1 MASVFSKIIS
11 KEIPCYKIAENQDF
25 IAFLDINPNSLGHT
39 LCVPKIEVDN
49 FLDLEKKSYDK
60 LMSFSRNVALA
71 IKQVVPCKR
80 IGMSLIGLEVPHVH
94 VHLIP
99 ISNMK
104 DMQFIKK
111 IKLNHNQFDSLSK
124 RIIEDYHSGKIFVK
138 YSELNVKTIIQIEF
152 DKV

>member
-99 ISNMK
+99 LNGMEDARFMNK
-104 DMQFIKK
+104 A
-111 IKLNHNQFDSLSK
+111 KLEKEEFETIAA
-124 RIIEDYHSGKIFVK
+124 RIASF
-138 YSELNVKTIIQIEF
+138 L
-152 DKV
+152 

>member
-71 IKQVVPCKR
+71 IKQVVTCKR

-99 ISNMK
+99 ISNME

-111 IKLNHNQFDSLSK
+111 IKLNHNQFDSLAKEINSVYTLSNS
-124 RIIEDYHSGKIFVK
+124 I
-138 YSELNVKTIIQIEF
+138 
-152 DKV
+152 

>member
-49 FLDLEKKSYDK
+49 FLDLEKKSYNK

-99 ISNMK
+99 ISNME

-111 IKLNHNQFDSLSK
+111 IKLNHNQFDSLAK
-124 RIIEDYHSGKIFVK
+124 EIN
-138 YSELNVKTIIQIEF
+138 NVYTFSNSI
-152 DKV
+152 

>member
-1 MASVFSKIIS
+1 MASIFSKIIS

-49 FLDLEKKSYDK
+49 FLDLEKKLYDK

-99 ISNMK
+99 ISNME
-104 DMQFIKK
+104 DMQFVKK
-111 IKLNHNQFDSLSK
+111 IKLNHNQFDSLAK
-124 RIIEDYHSGKIFVK
+124 KINSV
-138 YSELNVKTIIQIEF
+138 YILSNSI
-152 DKV
+152 

>member
-1 MASVFSKIIS
+1 MASIFSKIIS
-11 KEIPCYKIAENQDF
+11 KKIPCYKIAENQDF

-99 ISNMK
+99 ISNME

-111 IKLNHNQFDSLSK
+111 IKLNHNKFDSLAKEINSVYTLSNS
-124 RIIEDYHSGKIFVK
+124 I
-138 YSELNVKTIIQIEF
+138 
-152 DKV
+152 

>member
-71 IKQVVPCKR
+71 IKQVVTCKR
-80 IGMSLIGLEVPHVH
+80 VGMSLIGLEVPHVH

-99 ISNMK
+99 ISNME

-111 IKLNHNQFDSLSK
+111 IKLNHYQFDSLAKEINSVYTLSNS
-124 RIIEDYHSGKIFVK
+124 I
-138 YSELNVKTIIQIEF
+138 
-152 DKV
+152 

>member
-71 IKQVVPCKR
+71 IKQVVTCKR
-80 IGMSLIGLEVPHVH
+80 VGMSLIGLEVPHVH

-99 ISNMK
+99 ISNME

-111 IKLNHNQFDSLSK
+111 IKLNHNQFDSLAKEINSVYTLSNS
-124 RIIEDYHSGKIFVK
+124 I
-138 YSELNVKTIIQIEF
+138 
-152 DKV
+152 

>member
-99 ISNMK
+99 ISNME
-104 DMQFIKK
+104 DMQFVKK
-111 IKLNHNQFDSLSK
+111 IKLNHNKFDSLAKEINSVYTLSNS
-124 RIIEDYHSGKIFVK
+124 I
-138 YSELNVKTIIQIEF
+138 
-152 DKV
+152 

>member
-11 KEIPCYKIAENQDF
+11 KEIPCYIIAENQDF

-99 ISNMK
+99 ISNME

-111 IKLNHNQFDSLSK
+111 IKLNHNKFDSLAKEINSVYTLSNS
-124 RIIEDYHSGKIFVK
+124 I
-138 YSELNVKTIIQIEF
+138 
-152 DKV
+152 

>member
-99 ISNMK
+99 ISSMK

-111 IKLNHNQFDSLSK
+111 IKLNHNKFDSLAKEINSVYTLSNS
-124 RIIEDYHSGKIFVK
+124 I
-138 YSELNVKTIIQIEF
+138 
-152 DKV
+152 

>member
-11 KEIPCYKIAENQDF
+11 KEIPCYIIAENQDF

-99 ISNMK
+99 ISNME

-111 IKLNHNQFDSLSK
+111 IKLNHNQFDSLAKEINSVYTLSNS
-124 RIIEDYHSGKIFVK
+124 I
-138 YSELNVKTIIQIEF
+138 
-152 DKV
+152 

>member
-1 MASVFSKIIS
+1 MASIFSKIIS

-71 IKQVVPCKR
+71 IKQIVPCKR

-99 ISNMK
+99 ISNME

-111 IKLNHNQFDSLSK
+111 IKLNHSQFDSLAK
-124 RIIEDYHSGKIFVK
+124 EIN
-138 YSELNVKTIIQIEF
+138 NVYTLSNSI
-152 DKV
+152 

>member
-1 MASVFSKIIS
+1 MASIFSKIIS

-25 IAFLDINPNSLGHT
+25 IAFLDINQNSLGHT

-71 IKQVVPCKR
+71 IKQIVPCKR

-99 ISNMK
+99 ISNME

-111 IKLNHNQFDSLSK
+111 IKLNHNQFDSLAKEINSVYTLSNS
-124 RIIEDYHSGKIFVK
+124 I
-138 YSELNVKTIIQIEF
+138 
-152 DKV
+152 

>member
-99 ISNMK
+99 ISNME

-111 IKLNHNQFDSLSK
+111 IKLNHYQFDSLAKEINSVYTLSNS
-124 RIIEDYHSGKIFVK
+124 I
-138 YSELNVKTIIQIEF
+138 
-152 DKV
+152 

>member
-1 MASVFSKIIS
+1 
-11 KEIPCYKIAENQDF
+11 
-25 IAFLDINPNSLGHT
+25 
-39 LCVPKIEVDN
+39 
-49 FLDLEKKSYDK
+49 LDLEKKSYDK

-111 IKLNHNQFDSLSK
+111 IKLNHNQFDSLAKEINSVYTLSNS
-124 RIIEDYHSGKIFVK
+124 I
-138 YSELNVKTIIQIEF
+138 
-152 DKV
+152 

>member
-71 IKQVVPCKR
+71 IKQVVNCKR

-99 ISNMK
+99 ISNME
-104 DMQFIKK
+104 DMQFVKK
-111 IKLNHNQFDSLSK
+111 IKLNHNQFDSLAKEINSVYTLSNS
-124 RIIEDYHSGKIFVK
+124 I
-138 YSELNVKTIIQIEF
+138 
-152 DKV
+152 

>member
-1 MASVFSKIIS
+1 MGSIFSKIIS

-111 IKLNHNQFDSLSK
+111 IKLNHNQFDSLAKEINSVYTLSNS
-124 RIIEDYHSGKIFVK
+124 I
-138 YSELNVKTIIQIEF
+138 
-152 DKV
+152 

>member
-71 IKQVVPCKR
+71 IKQVVNCKR

-111 IKLNHNQFDSLSK
+111 IKLNHNQFDSLAKEINSVYTLSNS
-124 RIIEDYHSGKIFVK
+124 I
-138 YSELNVKTIIQIEF
+138 
-152 DKV
+152 

>member
-1 MASVFSKIIS
+1 MASIFSKIIS

-71 IKQVVPCKR
+71 IKQVVNCKR

-99 ISNMK
+99 ISNME

-111 IKLNHNQFDSLSK
+111 IKLNHSQFDSLAK
-124 RIIEDYHSGKIFVK
+124 EIN
-138 YSELNVKTIIQIEF
+138 NVYTLSNSI
-152 DKV
+152 

>member
-111 IKLNHNQFDSLSK
+111 IKLNHNKFDSLAKEINSVYTLSNS
-124 RIIEDYHSGKIFVK
+124 I
-138 YSELNVKTIIQIEF
+138 
-152 DKV
+152 

>member
-1 MASVFSKIIS
+1 MASIFSKIIS
-11 KEIPCYKIAENQDF
+11 KEIPCYKIAENQEF

-99 ISNMK
+99 ISNME

-111 IKLNHNQFDSLSK
+111 IKLNHNKFDSLAKEINSVYTLSNS
-124 RIIEDYHSGKIFVK
+124 I
-138 YSELNVKTIIQIEF
+138 
-152 DKV
+152 

>member
-1 MASVFSKIIS
+1 MASIFSKIIS
-11 KEIPCYKIAENQDF
+11 KEVPCYKIAENQDF

-49 FLDLEKKSYDK
+49 FLDLERKSYDK

-71 IKQVVPCKR
+71 IKQIVPCKR

-99 ISNMK
+99 ISNME

-111 IKLNHNQFDSLSK
+111 IKLNHSQFDSLAK
-124 RIIEDYHSGKIFVK
+124 EIN
-138 YSELNVKTIIQIEF
+138 NVYTLSNSI
-152 DKV
+152 

>member
-99 ISNMK
+99 ISNME

-111 IKLNHNQFDSLSK
+111 IKLNHNKFDSLAKEINSVYTLSNS
-124 RIIEDYHSGKIFVK
+124 I
-138 YSELNVKTIIQIEF
+138 
-152 DKV
+152 

>member
-11 KEIPCYKIAENQDF
+11 KEIPCYIIAENQDF

-99 ISNMK
+99 ISNME

-111 IKLNHNQFDSLSK
+111 IKLNHYQFDSLAKEINSVYTLSNS
-124 RIIEDYHSGKIFVK
+124 I
-138 YSELNVKTIIQIEF
+138 
-152 DKV
+152 

>member
-111 IKLNHNQFDSLSK
+111 IKLNHIQFDSLAKEINSVYTLSNS
-124 RIIEDYHSGKIFVK
+124 I
-138 YSELNVKTIIQIEF
+138 
-152 DKV
+152 

>member
-111 IKLNHNQFDSLSK
+111 IKLNHNKFDSLAKEINSVYALSNS
-124 RIIEDYHSGKIFVK
+124 I
-138 YSELNVKTIIQIEF
+138 
-152 DKV
+152 

>member
-124 RIIEDYHSGKIFVK
+124 EINSVYTLSNSI
-138 YSELNVKTIIQIEF
+138 
-152 DKV
+152 

>member
-71 IKQVVPCKR
+71 IKQIVPCKR

-99 ISNMK
+99 IFNME

-111 IKLNHNQFDSLSK
+111 IKLNHNQFDSLAKEINSVYALSNS
-124 RIIEDYHSGKIFVK
+124 I
-138 YSELNVKTIIQIEF
+138 
-152 DKV
+152 

>member
-1 MASVFSKIIS
+1 MASVFSKIVS

-71 IKQVVPCKR
+71 IKQIVPCKR

-99 ISNMK
+99 ISNME

-111 IKLNHNQFDSLSK
+111 IKLNHSQFDSLAK
-124 RIIEDYHSGKIFVK
+124 EIN
-138 YSELNVKTIIQIEF
+138 NVYTLSNSI
-152 DKV
+152 

>member
-71 IKQVVPCKR
+71 IKQVVTCKR
-80 IGMSLIGLEVPHVH
+80 VGMSLIGLEVPHVH

-99 ISNMK
+99 ISNME

-111 IKLNHNQFDSLSK
+111 IKLNHNKFDSLAKEINSVYTLSNS
-124 RIIEDYHSGKIFVK
+124 I
-138 YSELNVKTIIQIEF
+138 
-152 DKV
+152 

>member
-80 IGMSLIGLEVPHVH
+80 VGMSLIGLEVPHVH

-99 ISNMK
+99 ISNME

-111 IKLNHNQFDSLSK
+111 IKLNHNQFDSLAKEINSVYTLSNS
-124 RIIEDYHSGKIFVK
+124 I
-138 YSELNVKTIIQIEF
+138 
-152 DKV
+152 

>member
-1 MASVFSKIIS
+1 MASIFSKIIS

-71 IKQVVPCKR
+71 IKQVVTCKR
-80 IGMSLIGLEVPHVH
+80 VGMSLIGLEVPHVH

-99 ISNMK
+99 ISNME

-111 IKLNHNQFDSLSK
+111 IKLNHNQFDSLAKEINSVYTLSNS
-124 RIIEDYHSGKIFVK
+124 I
-138 YSELNVKTIIQIEF
+138 
-152 DKV
+152 

>member
-1 MASVFSKIIS
+1 MASIFSKIIS

-111 IKLNHNQFDSLSK
+111 IKLNHNQFDSLAKEINSVYTLSNS
-124 RIIEDYHSGKIFVK
+124 I
-138 YSELNVKTIIQIEF
+138 
-152 DKV
+152 